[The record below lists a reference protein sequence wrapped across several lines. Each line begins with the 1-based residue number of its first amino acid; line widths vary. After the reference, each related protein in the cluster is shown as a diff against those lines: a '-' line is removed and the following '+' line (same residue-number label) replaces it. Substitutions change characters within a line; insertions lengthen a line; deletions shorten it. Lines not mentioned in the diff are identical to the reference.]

1 MVTALV
7 PRSSGPGSSPGRGH
21 YVVLLGKT
29 LYSHSNLRSYPPSL
43 YLDEGKEGMIHLL
56 VGSYVQKPDSGF
68 FSDWSRNNTYDLL
81 SSDWLSYFNETSGQ
95 KLVRSRN
102 GADEA
107 LASFFRGRL
116 FFCVS

>member
-1 MVTALV
+1 
-7 PRSSGPGSSPGRGH
+7 
-21 YVVLLGKT
+21 
-29 LYSHSNLRSYPPSL
+29 
-43 YLDEGKEGMIHLL
+43 MIHLL

-81 SSDWLSYFNETSGQ
+81 SSDWLSFFNETSGQ
-95 KLVRSRN
+95 KLVRNRN

>member
-1 MVTALV
+1 
-7 PRSSGPGSSPGRGH
+7 
-21 YVVLLGKT
+21 
-29 LYSHSNLRSYPPSL
+29 
-43 YLDEGKEGMIHLL
+43 MIHLL

-95 KLVRSRN
+95 KLVRNRN

-107 LASFFRGRL
+107 LASFFPRTTFLLR
-116 FFCVS
+116 